1 MGIQGLTTLLKR
13 YAPQSLNLTLAHHYR
28 NKVLAIDASCHL
40 NKYIYG
46 EDRHPY
52 KHIYGFYQLAR
63 FCDKH
68 AIIPLFV
75 FDGKY
80 RLAAKQQWE
89 GRRREKARYKIDQSL
104 LFEMARSSRLD
115 NWLTVLQSDYISK
128 NPNAIPLPVG
138 RRILKK
144 LDHVHDIYKQHY
156 NMDDDDDD
164 DDNYIDILLKKKAT
178 TTKNK
183 TKKINMM
190 KKKNDQNDN
199 NIDKDYQLQQ
209 IKEQKKIERKLVK
222 IAKELGQTLDY
233 VQDKEKY
240 TKTVR
245 ALSSKEY
252 QLMTTMIQ
260 DKIENIKNDIHELQ
274 YDNDQM
280 ITSLTKR
287 SVRITHELREECKT
301 FLSSLGYVCFT
312 SEHHEAEALC
322 ANLVKNGKADGTIS
336 EDLDTVAF
344 GDTLL
349 LRYFFAKKRP
359 ILQVDPIKARQQLE
373 LTKEQFL
380 DLCILCGTDFGP
392 KIKGVGP
399 IRALQLIQKYGS
411 IENILKELDT
421 QKYIPE
427 PGFDFK
433 NIRKIFQEL
442 PTIPMDEKAYIPP
455 LVDPITVNNL
465 LNKYEIDPAE
475 ANEQLE
481 LILHQDKY
489 QHNSDINTNTDFG
502 KNPFQPSYHLSI

>member
-1 MGIQGLTTLLKR
+1 
-13 YAPQSLNLTLAHHYR
+13 
-28 NKVLAIDASCHL
+28 
-40 NKYIYG
+40 
-46 EDRHPY
+46 
-52 KHIYGFYQLAR
+52 
-63 FCDKH
+63 
-68 AIIPLFV
+68 
-75 FDGKY
+75 
-80 RLAAKQQWE
+80 
-89 GRRREKARYKIDQSL
+89 
-104 LFEMARSSRLD
+104 MARSSRLD

-156 NMDDDDDD
+156 NMDDDDD
-164 DDNYIDILLKKKAT
+164 NYIDTLLKKKT
-178 TTKNK
+178 TTKTE
-183 TKKINMM
+183 TKKNNIM
-190 KKKNDQNDN
+190 KNKKDQNDN
-199 NIDKDYQLQQ
+199 AIDMDYQLQQ
-209 IKEQKKIERKLVK
+209 IKEQKKLERKLVK

-287 SVRITHELREECKT
+287 SIRITHELREECKI

-322 ANLVKNGKADGTIS
+322 ASLVKNGMAHGTVS

-359 ILQVDPIKARQQLE
+359 ILQVDPIKARQQLG

-411 IENILKELDT
+411 IENILKDLNT
-421 QKYIPE
+421 QKYMPE
-427 PGFDFK
+427 KGFDF
-433 NIRKIFQEL
+433 
-442 PTIPMDEKAYIPP
+442 
-455 LVDPITVNNL
+455 
-465 LNKYEIDPAE
+465 
-475 ANEQLE
+475 
-481 LILHQDKY
+481 
-489 QHNSDINTNTDFG
+489 NSIHISRIA
-502 KNPFQPSYHLSI
+502 SYPNG